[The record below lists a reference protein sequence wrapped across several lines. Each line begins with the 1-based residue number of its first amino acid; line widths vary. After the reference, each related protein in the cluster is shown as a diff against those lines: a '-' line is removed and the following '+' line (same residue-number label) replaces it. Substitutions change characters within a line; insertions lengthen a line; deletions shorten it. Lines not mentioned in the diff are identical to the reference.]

1 MPNGDSG
8 GGECNLA
15 CQTKIIINGGN
26 TARIL
31 ESTCEG
37 LQHFFNNG
45 GKLHHSPAL
54 IKALNDIESQAIE
67 VQKLALKAVGYT
79 GPVGKMLE

>member
-1 MPNGDSG
+1 MPDNGDPG
-8 GGECNLA
+8 CNLA

-26 TARIL
+26 VARIL

-37 LQHFFNNG
+37 LQHFFSNG
-45 GKLHHSPAL
+45 GSLQHSLAL

-67 VQKLALKAVGYT
+67 VQKLALKATGYT
-79 GPVGKMLE
+79 GPVGKMLQ